1 MPRHCAQ
8 TPVATNL
15 GECARR
21 GKVVPCGRLGWSAVP
36 GTARRESMVW
46 PDHRMARPGAE
57 GGDREVRAAHV
68 RRPGAHPS
76 HDGRRPRHDGPQHA
90 ALRAELTSS
99 GELLD
104 GAGPAYRAD
113 TTTLRLDGG
122 AVATSH
128 GALDNIHGS
137 ADRLLPG
144 QVPGRGQGPRP
155 RRTHFGLPRHGGK
168 GPAVHDS
175 AHPEQRKQFY
185 RPRGSASGSDLG
197 PAPLSTGSKPRQP
210 SRSMSARWAR

>member
-1 MPRHCAQ
+1 MPKHCAQ

-122 AVATSH
+122 AAATSH
-128 GALDNIHGS
+128 GPLITSRVQLTAYYLVRCPDVDRAPALAAHILDSHVT
-137 ADRLLPG
+137 A
-144 QVPGRGQGPRP
+144 VKVRP
-155 RRTHFGLPRHGGK
+155 SMTQPT
-168 GPAVHDS
+168 PS
-175 AHPEQRKQFY
+175 
-185 RPRGSASGSDLG
+185 SASS
-197 PAPLSTGSKPRQP
+197 STDPGDRRLAATWAQRR
-210 SRSMSARWAR
+210 SRREASHGNPVAA